1 MKTEWTESRRMFDD
15 GFLFKPLHF
24 FKFCVNVFDHFS
36 LIWKPIKPTVFYHKC
51 QLMENVTTLRCR
63 VSAWRSFKCIEMSER
78 RRGNRERRLTPVSFD
93 VTQDGKCD
101 WWRWLIFTGPD
112 HWPETTS
119 CFQLGADSVSHA
131 EQRRAGRASAPVKL
145 TTARHPCAPAAHG
158 RSTGFELQM
167 SPFFFSNCFRCL
179 ICRKIRALALP
190 TQLHPMWPLSPFFF
204 WRLWILGSSRTLPYW
219 RFLGGKLHRW
229 ADCRLNSLKSNMSC
243 TSNFQKTQQPVNLC
257 LFTAYL
263 SALQPWC
270 WGTNQTRSSQ
280 TWLRSFW
287 FLPQQHRVSVTETQH
302 LTPPQNK

>member
-1 MKTEWTESRRMFDD
+1 MWLMAVTDLHWPRSLTWNH
-15 GFLFKPLHF
+15 FLL
-24 FKFCVNVFDHFS
+24 S
-36 LIWKPIKPTVFYHKC
+36 A
-51 QLMENVTTLRCR
+51 RCR
-63 VSAWRSFKCIEMSER
+63 LSVTCRAAQGRKSLGSCEANNRSSPMRSCSPR
-78 RRGNRERRLTPVSFD
+78 PV
-93 VTQDGKCD
+93 D
-101 WWRWLIFTGPD
+101 WVWITNEPIL
-112 HWPETTS
+112 
-119 CFQLGADSVSHA
+119 
-131 EQRRAGRASAPVKL
+131 
-145 TTARHPCAPAAHG
+145 
-158 RSTGFELQM
+158 
-167 SPFFFSNCFRCL
+167 FSNCFRCL

-243 TSNFQKTQQPVNLC
+243 TSNCQKTQQPVNLC